1 MSDPDPGIQGGP
13 SGCAARCGGV
23 VLLAQRPGGTERGLS
38 EDIWDLAASTSMAD
52 DTPIASL
59 LPRGSG
65 HQFVIYGDSCSGV
78 PGGRHEVTF
87 AAVNGVVARLVPPPE
102 FIIFPGDE
110 IIGLAPDRDALMR
123 QWRHFLD
130 AEMAWLDRGRIPV
143 WHCTGNHTTYDRMS
157 EAVFA
162 EVLGM
167 PRNGPPGQ
175 EGLSFFVRRGD
186 LLLVFVHTLWSGL
199 GGEGHVETEWLD
211 EVLAAHADARHK
223 LVVGHHPV
231 FPVNGFS
238 GAYQREIGPEHAAVF
253 WGILVQHG
261 VLAYVCSHILAF
273 DVQVHEGVLQIL
285 TAGAGTAHRMPEG
298 IEYLHAMQVA
308 LDTVGL
314 RYQVLDAEGHRREA
328 LAWPL
333 AEPDAA
339 AWARLPGGRRA
350 APFQASAGQAPAVR
364 FRVSGMSG
372 FAAGEAETL
381 LATLPDG
388 ALPALWIGVAGPLRR
403 LIVVLAAAP
412 GRSPHA
418 WIGPSLPAGMGFDFE
433 LLLHPGMGPG
443 GVLHRYGAGPWSSL
457 AGASAWG
464 CERLAWP
471 AAWAVG
477 HAHGGPGD
485 RPFKGPQLDVAWAA
499 MPETSVGG

>member
-1 MSDPDPGIQGGP
+1 MTIGK
-13 SGCAARCGGV
+13 
-23 VLLAQRPGGTERGLS
+23 
-38 EDIWDLAASTSMAD
+38 
-52 DTPIASL
+52 PIGAL
-59 LPRGSG
+59 LPRGQG

-78 PGGRHEVTF
+78 PGGRHEATF
-87 AAVNGVVARLVPPPE
+87 AAVNRVVARLDPPPE

-110 IIGLAPDRDALMR
+110 IIGLVPDRDALLR

-130 AEMAWLDRGRIPV
+130 VEMAWLDRGSIPV

-186 LLLVFVHTLWSGL
+186 LLIVFVHTLWSGL

-211 EVLAAHADARHK
+211 QVLTAHADARHK

-231 FPVNGFS
+231 LPVNGFS
-238 GAYQREIGPEHAAVF
+238 GAYQREIGPEHAEAF
-253 WGILVQHG
+253 WRILVRHG

-273 DVQVHEGVLQIL
+273 DVQVHDGVLQIL

-308 LDTVGL
+308 LDAIGL
-314 RYQVLDAEGHRREA
+314 RYQVLDADGCRREA
-328 LAWPL
+328 LVWPL
-333 AEPDAA
+333 AEPEAA
-339 AWARLPGGRRA
+339 AWTRLPMGRCA
-350 APFQASAGQAPAVR
+350 APLEAPAGRAPVLR
-364 FRVSGMSG
+364 FRMSG
-372 FAAGEAETL
+372 VSAAAAGEAETL

-388 ALPALWIGVAGPLRR
+388 ALPALWIGLAGPLRR
-403 LIVVLAAAP
+403 LTVVLAAAP

-418 WIGPSLPAGMGFDFE
+418 WIGPSLPAGMDFDVE
-433 LLLHPGMGPG
+433 LMLHPGMGPG
-443 GVLHRYGAGPWSSL
+443 GILHRSGGGPWSSL
-457 AGASAWG
+457 AGVSAWG

-471 AAWAVG
+471 AVWAVG
-477 HAHGGPGD
+477 HAHAGADD
-485 RPFKGPQLDVAWAA
+485 RPFRGARLEVAWAS
-499 MPETSVGG
+499 MPDAGMAG